1 MAQTRIVLGEWL
13 PDQPGLSGALTEAKN
28 VIPVGI
34 GYSPFTSEVDL
45 SAAASQNLLTT
56 FAGKFSNSTIL
67 FAAGATKLYKF
78 DSSDTSLDDVSKLSG
93 GSPGSYTSTSLWK
106 FTQFGKVIIAANG
119 QNVMQ
124 AWTTGSSA
132 NFADLSASAPSAS
145 FVTVVRDFVV
155 AAKDATY
162 PNRVF
167 WSDIND
173 ETDWTPGTTSQA
185 DTQDIADGGDIQGLT
200 GGEFG
205 LVFLERAIVRMT
217 YIGSPL
223 FFQFDTISRNL
234 GCYEPRSIV
243 QYGQMSYF
251 LSDDGFYGCDGQNVI
266 PLGNEKVNRFF
277 FADANPSSFSDM
289 SAAIDPINSLV
300 IWSYRNVFGGKSLLI
315 YNWQVKRWTRA
326 GTSASYVA
334 TAASA
339 SITLEGLDA
348 YGTIDSL
355 TSSLD
360 SRLWSGGKVLLAGV
374 NGAKI
379 VTYTGAPMEGDIQTG
394 DFEAGPQSL
403 VKLARPQID
412 NGSASVA
419 AFSRMRLDTQV
430 QFGAVTP
437 ATAENRV
444 SLRSLGRY
452 HRLKIVPTGDQ
463 WQRMVA
469 IDVEVTPVGAR

>member
-1 MAQTRIVLGEWL
+1 M
-13 PDQPGLSGALTEAKN
+13 PDQPGIAGALTEAKN
-28 VIPVGI
+28 VIPMGI
-34 GYSPFTSEVDL
+34 GYGPFTSEVNL
-45 SAAASQNLLTT
+45 SANASQNLLTV
-56 FAGKFSNSTIL
+56 FAGKFSGATVL

-106 FTQFGKVIIAANG
+106 FTQFGNRIIAANG
-119 QNVMQ
+119 QNKLQ

-132 NFADLSASAPSAS
+132 NFVDLAAAAPSAS

-173 ETDWTPGTTSQA
+173 ETDWTPGATSQS
-185 DTQDIADGGDIQGLT
+185 DTQDIPDGGDIQGVT

-205 LVFLERAIVRMT
+205 LIFLERAISRMT

-243 QYGQMSYF
+243 QYGQTSYF
-251 LSDDGFYGCDGQNVI
+251 LSDDGFYACDGQNVVPI
-266 PLGNEKVNRFF
+266 GSEKVDRFF
-277 FADANPSSFSDM
+277 FADANPSNFSEM

-300 IWSYRNVFGGKSLLI
+300 IWSYTNTFGGRSLLV
-315 YNWQVKRWTRA
+315 YNWQVKRWSRA
-326 GTSASYVA
+326 STSAQYIA
-334 TAASA
+334 TAANA
-339 SITLEGLDA
+339 GITLEGLDA
-348 YGTIDSL
+348 YGTMDSL

-403 VKLARPQID
+403 VKLARPQVD
-412 NGSASVA
+412 NGSANVA
-419 AFSRMRLDTQV
+419 AFSRMRLDTEV
-430 QFGAVTP
+430 IFGATAA
-437 ATAENRV
+437 ATSENRV

-452 HRLKIVPTGDQ
+452 HRLKVVPTGSQ
-463 WQRMVA
+463 WKHMVA
-469 IDVEVTPVGAR
+469 VDVDVTPVGAR

>member
-1 MAQTRIVLGEWL
+1 MAQTRIVLGEWM
-13 PDQPGLSGALTEAKN
+13 PDQPGIAGALTEAKN
-28 VIPVGI
+28 VIPMAI
-34 GYSPFTSEVDL
+34 GYGPFTSEVNL
-45 SAAASQNLLTT
+45 SNDASQNLLTA
-56 FAGKFSNSTIL
+56 FAGKFSGSTIL
-67 FAAGATKLYKF
+67 FAAGATKLYRF
-78 DSSDTSLDDVSKLSG
+78 DASDADLDDVSKLSG
-93 GSPGSYTSTSLWK
+93 GSPGSYTSTNLWK
-106 FTQFGKVIIAANG
+106 FTQFGKVVIAANG
-119 QNVMQ
+119 QNTMQ
-124 AWTTGSSA
+124 AWETGTSA

-173 ETDWTPGTTSQA
+173 ETDWTPSTTSQS
-185 DTQDIADGGDIQGLT
+185 DTQDIPDGGDIQGIT

-205 LVFLERAIVRMT
+205 LIFLERSISRMT

-243 QYGQMSYF
+243 QYGQTSYF
-251 LSDDGFYGCDGQNVI
+251 LSDDGFYACDGQNVVPI
-266 PLGNEKVNRFF
+266 GNEKVDRFF
-277 FADANPSSFSDM
+277 FNDANPSALSNM

-300 IWSYRNVFGGKSLLI
+300 VWSYNNTFGGRSLLI
-315 YNWQVKRWTRA
+315 YNWQVKRWSRA
-326 GTSASYVA
+326 STSAQYVA

-348 YGTIDSL
+348 FGTMDSL

-379 VTYTGAPMEGDIQTG
+379 VTFTGAPMEGDIQTG

-403 VKLARPQID
+403 VKLARPQVD

-419 AFSRMRLDTQV
+419 AFSRMRLDTEV
-430 QFGAVTP
+430 IFGTP
-437 ATAENRV
+437 AAATAENRV

-452 HRLKIVPTGDQ
+452 HRLKVVPSGAQ
-463 WQRMVA
+463 WKHMVA
-469 IDVEVTPVGAR
+469 VDVEVTPVGAR

>member
-1 MAQTRIVLGEWL
+1 M
-13 PDQPGLSGALTEAKN
+13 PDQPGIAGALTEAKN
-28 VIPVGI
+28 VIPMAI
-34 GYSPFTSEVDL
+34 GYGPFTSEVNL
-45 SAAASQNLLTT
+45 SGDASQNLLTV
-56 FAGKFSNSTIL
+56 FAGKFSGSTVL

-78 DSSDTSLDDVSKLSG
+78 DSSDASLDDVSKLSG
-93 GSPGSYTSTSLWK
+93 GSPGSYTSTNLWR
-106 FTQFGKVIIAANG
+106 FTQFGSQIIAANG
-119 QNVMQ
+119 VNKLQ

-132 NFADLSASAPSAS
+132 NFDDLAAAAPSAS
-145 FVTVVRDFVV
+145 FITVVRDFVV

-173 ETDWTPGTTSQA
+173 ETDWTPGVASQS
-185 DTQDIADGGDIQGLT
+185 DFQDIPDGGDIQGIT

-205 LVFLERAIVRMT
+205 LIFLERSISRMT

-243 QYGQMSYF
+243 QYGQTSYF
-251 LSDDGFYGCDGQNVI
+251 LSDDGFYACDGQNVVSI
-266 PLGNEKVNRFF
+266 GNEKVDRFF
-277 FADANPSSFSDM
+277 FADANPSAFLDM

-300 IWSYRNVFGGKSLLI
+300 VWSYNNTFGGRSLLI
-315 YNWQVKRWTRA
+315 YNWQVKRWSRA
-326 GTSASYVA
+326 STSAQYIS
-334 TAASA
+334 TAANA
-339 SITLEGLDA
+339 STTLEGLDA
-348 YGTIDSL
+348 YGTMDSL

-403 VKLARPQID
+403 VKLARPQVD

-419 AFSRMRLDTQV
+419 AFSRMRLDTEV
-430 QFGAVTP
+430 IFGTP
-437 ATAENRV
+437 AAATAENRV

-452 HRLKIVPTGDQ
+452 HRLKVVPTGDQ
-463 WQRMVA
+463 WKHMVA
-469 IDVEVTPVGAR
+469 VDVEVTPVGAR

>member
-1 MAQTRIVLGEWL
+1 MAQTRIVFGEWM
-13 PDQPGLSGALTEAKN
+13 PDQPGIAGALTEAKN
-28 VIPVGI
+28 VIPKSVGY
-34 GYSPFTSEVDL
+34 GQFTSEVDL
-45 SAAASQNLLTT
+45 SAAASQNLLTV
-56 FAGKFSNSTIL
+56 FAGKFSGATVL

-78 DSSDTSLDDVSKLSG
+78 DSTDASLDDVSKLSG
-93 GSPGSYTSTSLWK
+93 GSPIAYTTTNLWK
-106 FTQFGKVIIAANG
+106 FTQFGSRIIAANG
-119 QNVMQ
+119 QDKLQ

-132 NFADLSASAPSAS
+132 NFSDLAAAAPTAS

-173 ETDWTPGTTSQA
+173 ESDWTPGTTSQS
-185 DTQDIADGGDIQGLT
+185 DTQDIPDGGDIQGIT

-205 LVFLERAIVRMT
+205 LIFLERAIARMT

-243 QYGQMSYF
+243 QYGQTSYF
-251 LSDDGFYGCDGQNVI
+251 LSDDGFYACDGQNVVPI
-266 PLGNEKVNRFF
+266 GAEKVDRFF
-277 FADANPSSFSDM
+277 FNDANPSTFDEM
-289 SAAIDPINSLV
+289 SSAIDPINSLV
-300 IWSYRNVFGGKSLLI
+300 LWSYRNTFGGKSILV
-315 YNWQVKRWTRA
+315 YNWQTKKWSRA
-326 GTSASYVA
+326 STSAQYVA

-348 YGTIDSL
+348 YGTMDSIE
-355 TSSLD
+355 TSLD

-374 NGAKI
+374 NGTKI
-379 VTYTGAPMEGDIQTG
+379 VTYTGAPMEGDIQTA
-394 DFEAGPQSL
+394 DFEAGPQSI

-419 AFSRMRLDTQV
+419 AFSRFRLDAIV
-430 QFGAVTP
+430 SFGAVTP
-437 ATAENRV
+437 ASDENRV

-452 HRLKIVPTGDQ
+452 HRLKIVPTGDG
-463 WQRMVA
+463 WSNMVA

>member
-1 MAQTRIVLGEWL
+1 MASQRLVLGEWM

-28 VIPVGI
+28 VIPMAVGY
-34 GYSPFTSEVDL
+34 GPFSSEVNL
-45 SAAASQNLLTT
+45 SSDASQPLITT
-56 FAGKFSNSTIL
+56 FAGKFSGSTVL
-67 FAAGATKLYKF
+67 FAAGENKLFKF
-78 DSSDTSLDDVSKLSG
+78 DSDDATMDDVSKLSG
-93 GSPGSYTSTSLWK
+93 GSPGVYTSSSLWK

-119 QNVMQ
+119 QDKLQ
-124 AWTTGSSA
+124 SWTTGSSA
-132 NFADLSASAPSAS
+132 NFVDLAAAAPTASY
-145 FVTVVRDFVV
+145 VTVVRDFVV

-173 ETDWTPGTTSQA
+173 ETDWTPGSSSQS
-185 DTQDIADGGDIQGLT
+185 DTQDIADGGDIQGIT

-205 LVFLERAIVRMT
+205 LVFLERAISRMT

-251 LSDDGFYGCDGQNVI
+251 LADDGFYACDGQNVI
-266 PLGNEKVNRFF
+266 PIGNEKIDRFF
-277 FADANPSSFSDM
+277 FNDSNPNAFDQM
-289 SAAIDPINSLV
+289 SAAIDPVNSLV
-300 IWSYRNVFGGKSLLI
+300 LWSYVNVLGGKSI
-315 YNWQVKRWTRA
+315 FAYNWQIKRWTHA
-326 GTSASYVA
+326 ITSADYIA

-339 SITLEGLDA
+339 SISLEGLDA
-348 YGTIDSL
+348 YGTMDSL

-360 SRLWSGGKVLLAGV
+360 SRLWSGGKVLLSGT

-379 VTYTGAPMEGDIQTG
+379 VTFTGAPMEGDIQTG
-394 DFEAGPQSL
+394 DFEAGPQSM
-403 VKLARPQID
+403 VQLARPQVD
-412 NGSASVA
+412 NGSAGVA
-419 AFSRMRLDTQV
+419 AFSRFRLDTTV
-430 QFGAVTP
+430 EFGSVSP
-437 ATAENRV
+437 ATDENRV

-463 WQRMVA
+463 WRHIVA
-469 IDVEVTPVGAR
+469 VDVDVTPVGAR

>member
-13 PDQPGLSGALTEAKN
+13 PDQPGIAGALTEAKN
-28 VIPVGI
+28 VIPLSI
-34 GYSPFTSEVDL
+34 GYGPFTSEVNL
-45 SAAASQNLLTT
+45 SGNASQNLLT
-56 FAGKFSNSTIL
+56 AFSGQFSGATVL

-78 DSSDTSLDDVSKLSG
+78 DSTDASLDDVSKLSS
-93 GSPGSYTSTSLWK
+93 GSPINYTSTAMWD
-106 FTQFGKVIIAANG
+106 FTQFGKVVIAANG
-119 QNVMQ
+119 QDKLQ
-124 AWTTGSSA
+124 AWTTGTSG
-132 NFADLSASAPSAS
+132 NFTDLAAAAPTASY
-145 FVTVVRDFVV
+145 VTVVRDFVV

-173 ETDWTPGTTSQA
+173 ETDWTPGTTSQS

-251 LSDDGFYGCDGQNVI
+251 LSDDGFYACDGQNVAPI
-266 PLGNEKVNRFF
+266 GSEKVDRFF
-277 FADANPSSFSDM
+277 FRDADPNAFDKM
-289 SAAIDPINSLV
+289 SAAVDPINSLV
-300 IWSYRNVFGGKSLLI
+300 IWSYQNTFSKQSLLI
-315 YNWQVKRWTRA
+315 YNWQTKKWSRA
-326 GTSASYVA
+326 GTSSAYIA

-339 SITLEGLDA
+339 SVTLEGLDA
-348 YGTIDSL
+348 YGTLDAL
-355 TSSLD
+355 ATSLD

-394 DFEAGPQSL
+394 DFESGPQSL
-403 VKLARPQID
+403 VKLARPQVD

-419 AFSRMRLDTQV
+419 AFSRMRLDTEV
-430 QFGAVTP
+430 IFGTP
-437 ATAENRV
+437 VAATDENRV

-463 WQRMVA
+463 WRHMVA

>member
-1 MAQTRIVLGEWL
+1 MAEKRIALGEWM

-28 VIPVGI
+28 VIPMAVGY
-34 GYSPFTSEVDL
+34 GPFTSEVNL
-45 SAAASQNLLTT
+45 SGNASQNLIST
-56 FAGKFSNSTIL
+56 FTGKFSGTTVL
-67 FAAGATKLYKF
+67 FAAGSTKLYKF
-78 DSSDTSLDDVSKLSG
+78 DSVDASLDDVSKLSG
-93 GSPGSYTSTSLWK
+93 GSPGSYTSTTLWK
-106 FTQFGKVIIAANG
+106 WTQFGNVVIAANG
-119 QNVMQ
+119 QNKLQ
-124 AWTTGSSA
+124 AWSTGSSA
-132 NFADLSASAPSAS
+132 NFADLSASAPTAS
-145 FVTVVRDFVV
+145 YVTVVRDFVV

-162 PNRVF
+162 PNRVY

-173 ETDWTPGTTSQA
+173 ETDWTPGTTSQS

-205 LVFLERAIVRMT
+205 LIFLERAIARMT

-223 FFQFDTISRNL
+223 FFQFDIISRNL

-251 LSDDGFYGCDGQNVI
+251 LSDDGFYACDGQNVVPI
-266 PLGNEKVNRFF
+266 GSEKVDRYFF
-277 FADANPSSFSDM
+277 NDANPSLFNEM

-300 IWSYRNVFGGKSLLI
+300 IWSYTNTFGNKSLLI
-315 YNWQVKRWTRA
+315 YNWQLKRWTRA
-326 GTSASYVA
+326 VTSAKYIA

-339 SITLEGLDA
+339 GITLEGLDA
-348 YGTIDSL
+348 YGTMDSL

-394 DFEAGPQSL
+394 DFESGPQSL
-403 VKLARPQID
+403 VKLARPQVD

-430 QFGAVTP
+430 QFGAVTA
-437 ATAENRV
+437 ATDENRV

-463 WQRMVA
+463 WRHMVA
-469 IDVEVTPVGAR
+469 VDVDVTPVGAR

>member
-13 PDQPGLSGALTEAKN
+13 PDQPGLSGSITEAKN
-28 VIPVGI
+28 VIPMAI
-34 GYSPFTSEVDL
+34 GYGPFSSEANL
-45 SAAASQNLLTT
+45 SGNASQDLLTA
-56 FAGKFSNSTIL
+56 FAGQFSNSTIV
-67 FAAGATKLYKF
+67 FGAGATKLFKF
-78 DSSDTSLDDVSKLSG
+78 DSADASLDDVSKLSG
-93 GSPGSYTSTSLWK
+93 GSPGSYSTTTFWD
-106 FTQFGKVIIAANG
+106 FTQFGNVVIAANG
-119 QNVMQ
+119 QNKLQ
-124 AWTTGSSA
+124 AWVTGIST
-132 NFADLSASAPSAS
+132 NFDDLSAAAPTAS
-145 FVTVVRDFVV
+145 YVTVVRDFVV

-173 ETDWTPGTTSQA
+173 ETDWTPGTTSQS
-185 DTQDIADGGDIQGLT
+185 DTQDIADGGNIQGLT

-205 LVFLERAIVRMT
+205 LVFLERSIVRMT

-251 LSDDGFYGCDGQNVI
+251 LSDDGFYACDGQNVVPI
-266 PLGNEKVNRFF
+266 GSEKVDRFF
-277 FADANPSSFSDM
+277 FKDADPSSFDKM

-300 IWSYRNVFGGKSLLI
+300 IWEYQNTFNKSSLLI
-315 YNWQVKRWTRA
+315 YNWQTKKWSRA
-326 GTSASYVA
+326 STTANYIA

-339 SITLEGLDA
+339 SVTLEGLDA
-348 YGTIDSL
+348 FGTIDSL
-355 TSSLD
+355 ATSLD

-379 VTYTGAPMEGDIQTG
+379 ITYTGAPMEGDIQTG
-394 DFEAGPQSL
+394 DFESGPQSL

-412 NGSASVA
+412 GGSASVA
-419 AFSRMRLDTQV
+419 AFSRMRLDTEV
-430 QFGAVTP
+430 IFGTPVP

-463 WQRMVA
+463 WQHTVA
-469 IDVEVTPVGAR
+469 VDVEITPVGAR

>member
-1 MAQTRIVLGEWL
+1 MAQTRIVLGEWM
-13 PDQPGLSGALTEAKN
+13 PDQPGIAGALTEAKN
-28 VIPVGI
+28 VIPVAI

-56 FAGKFSNSTIL
+56 FAGKFSGTTVL

-78 DSSDTSLDDVSKLSG
+78 DSTDASLDDVSKLSS
-93 GSPGSYTSTSLWK
+93 GSPINYTSTSLWK
-106 FTQFGKVIIAANG
+106 FTQFGSVVIAANG
-119 QNVMQ
+119 QDKLQ

-132 NFADLSASAPSAS
+132 NFADLSAAAPTAS
-145 FVTVVRDFVV
+145 YVTVVRDFVV
-155 AAKDATY
+155 AARDATY
-162 PNRVF
+162 SNRVY

-173 ETDWTPGTTSQA
+173 ETDWTPGTASQS

-205 LVFLERAIVRMT
+205 LIFLERAIARMT

-251 LSDDGFYGCDGQNVI
+251 LSDDGFYACDGQNVI
-266 PLGNEKVNRFF
+266 PIGNEKVNRFF
-277 FADANPSSFSDM
+277 FNDANPSAFTQM
-289 SAAIDPINSLV
+289 SAAVDPINSLV
-300 IWSYRNVFGGKSLLI
+300 MWSYRNTFGGMSILV
-315 YNWQVKRWTRA
+315 YNWQVKRWSRA
-326 GTSASYVA
+326 GTSAQYIA

-339 SITLEGLDA
+339 GITLEGLDA
-348 YGTIDSL
+348 YGTMDTL

-394 DFEAGPQSL
+394 DFEGGPQSL
-403 VKLARPQID
+403 VKLARPQVD

-419 AFSRMRLDTQV
+419 AFSRMRLDTV
-430 QFGAVTP
+430 VEFGAVNP
-437 ATAENRV
+437 ASDENRV

-463 WQRMVA
+463 WRHMVA
-469 IDVEVTPVGAR
+469 VDVDLTPVGAR